1 MYKLLKNLWENLVI
15 VLLALGIAWA
25 VFPMLGCAQMYD
37 ENGELKTETVE
48 DIKTGEKVASNI
60 VSVVAPEFD
69 WIVTGGTAAFASLAT
84 LIGKA
89 FYDKSKKG

>member
-1 MYKLLKNLWENLVI
+1 MFKVLKNLWESLVI

-37 ENGELKTETVE
+37 EDGELKAETVE

-60 VSVVAPEFD
+60 VGVVAPQYD
-69 WIVTGGTAAFASLAT
+69 WIITGGTAAFASLAT

>member
-1 MYKLLKNLWENLVI
+1 MYEVLKNLWESLVI

-37 ENGELKTETVE
+37 DDGELKAETVE

-60 VSVVAPEFD
+60 VGVVAPQYD
-69 WIVTGGTAAFASLAT
+69 WIITGGTAAFASLAT